1 MEKEVGKGKSR
12 IGGGKKAG
20 EALPEELKDL
30 A

>member
-1 MEKEVGKGKSR
+1 MVNKKQEGGGGS
-12 IGGGKKAG
+12 GGGKKAG